1 MRSRACARVSSQA
14 SGTQV
19 CRKDMEAHV
28 SAQAAGATLREKWVG
43 LVVSTSMIQ
52 LVPSSSRDLQ
62 QNLLSV
68 GRCTL
73 RLFWCWVWEARPFAW
88 GQDMGTWQIGKGE
101 LSYHSGSRLCGHAL
115 CGGLTHSVAWPGS
128 GRLGSCMLLGARLQT
143 QPGDST
149 GTPTARAWPSAA
161 LQHAVRL
168 RGSLSCVLELMTHGG
183 RQRALVS

>member
-1 MRSRACARVSSQA
+1 
-14 SGTQV
+14 
-19 CRKDMEAHV
+19 MEAHV

-43 LVVSTSMIQ
+43 LVVSTSTIQ

-88 GQDMGTWQIGKGE
+88 GQDMGTWQISKGE

-128 GRLGSCMLLGARLQT
+128 GRLGSCMLLDG
-143 QPGDST
+143 
-149 GTPTARAWPSAA
+149 PSADA
-161 LQHAVRL
+161 AWRQHGHAHHQGMAFGCPSARGKAQRFPELCPGAYDARWQTESPRL
-168 RGSLSCVLELMTHGG
+168 LT
-183 RQRALVS
+183 